1 MRPRKRD
8 PKPNPVDEKIASLKQ
23 NDLKNAAERMKPTIK
38 PMQKFPPTS
47 PNGMK
52 MPMFDPNMPMQYPPP
67 FPFWPPTFSQFSAMD
82 YGRPATAFP
91 TNAEQ
96 YYASQMIQKLQE
108 ESRTHSSSTTPST
121 TPNST
126 PTLPKNTRQIAESL
140 LDPGANS
147 SFLDGIIRSSLESG
161 VPSTEEKSPKEDKN
175 VAPENMSNK
184 ALLDQLCRN
193 SRLTPLTKITE
204 PSSSGDESYRKG
216 SSPLVFANSSKDDR
230 ESSPKRQENS
240 EVHTIESSND
250 SNDGSDRKSAKEEEV
265 KVAPPIPGRI
275 YVKTELTNPENL
287 KPEMLVRF
295 RDVLHDADRN
305 GIGGESIAGSVSD
318 TDICQD

>member
-38 PMQKFPPTS
+38 PLQKFPPTS

-52 MPMFDPNMPMQYPPP
+52 MPIFDPNLPMQYPPP
-67 FPFWPPTFSQFSAMD
+67 FPFWPPSFSQFPMD
-82 YGRPATAFP
+82 YTRTTTAFP
-91 TNAEQ
+91 TNPEQ
-96 YYASQMIQKLQE
+96 YYASHMIQKLQE
-108 ESRTHSSSTTPST
+108 ESRTHSNSTTPST

-126 PTLPKNTRQIAESL
+126 PTLAKNARQIAESL

-161 VPSTEEKSPKEDKN
+161 VPPTEDKSPKEEKN

-193 SRLTPLTKITE
+193 SRLTPLTKITD

-216 SSPLVFANSSKDDR
+216 SSPLVFANNTKDDQNH
-230 ESSPKRQENS
+230 SPRTQENS
-240 EVHTIESSND
+240 EIHTIESSND
-250 SNDGSDRKSAKEEEV
+250 SNEASDRKSTNDEEV
-265 KVAPPIPGRI
+265 KVAPPPGRI
-275 YVKTELTNPENL
+275 YVKTELTNPDNL

-295 RDVLHDADRN
+295 RDVLHDVDRN
-305 GIGGESIAGSVSD
+305 GIGGESMLGSASD

>member
-38 PMQKFPPTS
+38 PIQKFPPTS
-47 PNGMK
+47 PNGIK
-52 MPMFDPNMPMQYPPP
+52 MPMFDPSMPMQYPPP
-67 FPFWPPTFSQFSAMD
+67 FPFWAPSFSQFPMD
-82 YGRPATAFP
+82 YARATTAFP
-91 TNAEQ
+91 TNPEQ

-108 ESRTHSSSTTPST
+108 DSRTHSNPGTPST

-126 PTLPKNTRQIAESL
+126 ATLPKNTRQIAESL

-161 VPSTEEKSPKEDKN
+161 VPSTEEKSPKEEKN

-184 ALLDQLCRN
+184 ALLEQLCRN
-193 SRLTPLTKITE
+193 SRLTPLSKITD

-216 SSPLVFANSSKDDR
+216 SSPLVFNSKDDQ
-230 ESSPKRQENS
+230 EMSPKRQDHS
-240 EVHTIESSND
+240 EIHTIDSSNE
-250 SNDGSDRKSAKEEEV
+250 SNETSDRKSTKDEEA
-265 KVAPPIPGRI
+265 KVAPPTGRI

-295 RDVLHDADRN
+295 RDVLHDVERN
-305 GIGGESIAGSVSD
+305 GIGGESMAGSVSSD